1 MKPRHGERVIDT
13 ETIEISADLP
23 ETIERLMQ
31 MNGVCR
37 ESDST
42 ERPLEFYCDKKGK
55 IFVTA
60 PDGRSSLSIPR
71 SSYVRAE
78 AVSRG
83 GKTYIDMCS
92 VEQKGGFVSSVAF
105 AILQILLM
113 IVVSVLYAIFDTP
126 TFKKEILIIVLLI
139 DALFACIM
147 FRDLFKE
154 KNNITPDLEKM
165 KNEVRN
171 RANAVS
177 NWDK

>member
-1 MKPRHGERVIDT
+1 MKPRRGERIIDT
-13 ETIEISADLP
+13 ETIEIKADLP

-42 ERPLEFYCDKKGK
+42 ERPLEFYGNKKGK

-60 PDGRSSLSIPR
+60 PVGRSSLSIPR

-113 IVVSVLYAIFDTP
+113 IAVSVLYSI
-126 TFKKEILIIVLLI
+126 FKKEILIIVLLI

-177 NWDK
+177 KWDK

>member
-1 MKPRHGERVIDT
+1 MKPRRGERVIDT

-42 ERPLEFYCDKKGK
+42 DKRLEFYCDKNGK
-55 IFVTA
+55 ILVTTLV
-60 PDGRSSLSIPR
+60 GSSSFPR

-78 AVSRG
+78 AVSRS
-83 GKTYIDMCS
+83 GKTYIDMCAVQEKGSFVFS
-92 VEQKGGFVSSVAF
+92 VIF
-105 AILQILLM
+105 AIIQTLLV
-113 IVVSVLYAIFDTP
+113 IALLVFYIISGNLPFGKGFFIRLLLVLFT
-126 TFKKEILIIVLLI
+126 
-139 DALFACIM
+139 CIM